1 MKKTVF
7 LSVLALVLLLT
18 GCTAAQAAPLNT
30 AAEIKANSNWSAP
43 ATEGDWPAD
52 ATVDGVLEVLTYA
65 DETCDGIPQYYYT
78 AADGTEYAFNFEFEG
93 NGGWVWK
100 NGKEAAVDDET
111 ARFIKD
117 NANLLRYEVGTT
129 PAAAVGYT
137 ESDRLPVGA
146 PGAEGT
152 GRIALPLFRLDT
164 KADADSFLTDH
175 ADLLQFDYE
184 KDGEF
189 PSLRQLL
196 ASYDEGFYASNSLL
210 LIYVTAS
217 SGSHRYG
224 IASADMDMGTFTLT
238 VDRTDHN
245 EVGTADMEGW
255 ALLYEITDEDAAHT
269 TLAYLVMEE

>member
-1 MKKTVF
+1 MKKTLF

-18 GCTAAQAAPLNT
+18 GCTAAQAAPTNT
-30 AAEIKANSNWSAP
+30 AAEIKANRGWSQ
-43 ATEGDWPAD
+43 TEGDWPAD
-52 ATVDGVLEVLTYA
+52 ATVDGVLDVLNYA
-65 DETCDGIPQYYYT
+65 DETCDGLPMYYYT
-78 AADGTEYAFNFEFEG
+78 AEDGTEYAFHFAFEG

-117 NANLLRYEVGTT
+117 NANRLRYEVGPT

-137 ESDRLPVGA
+137 ESDRLPIGA
-146 PGAEGT
+146 PGDDGS

-164 KADADSFLTDH
+164 KADADNFLTDH

-184 KDGEF
+184 KDGTF

-196 ASYDEGFYASNSLL
+196 ASYDEEFYASNSLL

-224 IASADMDMGTFTLT
+224 IASAEMDAGTFTLT

-255 ALLYEITDEDAAHT
+255 ALLYEISDEDAAHT